1 MVAAQVVGNDA
12 TITIGGMTGNFE
24 LNVMMPVIAYNL
36 LQSIQLLTSAANLL
50 VERCVGGI
58 TANRERCL
66 ELVERSLAM
75 VTALA
80 PRIGYDAA
88 AAIAMKKAKPGTPEF
103 RSALRDALE
112 GLKNVVG
119 THGVYNMTPANHNG
133 LDERARVL
141 VQVNNGEWR
150 LVK

>member
-1 MVAAQVVGNDA
+1 MRPRRAW
-12 TITIGGMTGNFE
+12 
-24 LNVMMPVIAYNL
+24 IA
-36 LQSIQLLTSAANLL
+36 I
-50 VERCVGGI
+50 
-58 TANRERCL
+58 
-66 ELVERSLAM
+66 
-75 VTALA
+75 
-80 PRIGYDAA
+80 
-88 AAIAMKKAKPGTPEF
+88 KKAKPGTPEF